1 MFVCTGVVLDVV
13 VVVVDVDIV
22 KIEVKELLLD

>member
-22 KIEVKELLLD
+22 KIEVKELLLG